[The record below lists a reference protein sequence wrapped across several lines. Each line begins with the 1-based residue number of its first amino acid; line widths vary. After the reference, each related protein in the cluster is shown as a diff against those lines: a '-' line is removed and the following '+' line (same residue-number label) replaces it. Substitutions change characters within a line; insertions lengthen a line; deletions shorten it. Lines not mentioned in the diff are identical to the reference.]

1 MANKKTKEAR
11 WDEEALLGPL
21 SHSEA
26 DLLATRSRSGD
37 RESLAGAPSMEEIL
51 ASLEGLLDSEA
62 EQQLGTLPV
71 PVTAPTTAPAAPTP
85 IHTLKGFEDDASLE
99 KELMASMNEAAYGDS
114 NFAEEEEE
122 VIDLAGFE
130 FSASEK
136 AAQADTSPAT
146 PVVSAAETQAEEEPM
161 AATTE
166 PPTEAPEVTAPV
178 TEAPEETESPTEAPE
193 VTEPPT
199 EAPEVTEP
207 VTEAPEVT
215 EPPTEAPEVTEPPTE
230 APEVTAP
237 VTEAPEVT
245 ESPTEAP
252 EETEPPTEA
261 PEVTEPATEAPEVTE
276 PVTEAPEET
285 APPTEAPEVTEA
297 PTEAPEVTEP
307 PTAPAEESAL
317 THSTVPTETTESLTA
332 PTPPAPEATACA
344 VVQTEAPQEVALTP
358 VAHETVEVAVTARH
372 ADVVRIPLPSAFA
385 SVTLTPPAPLLS
397 CVALTP
403 AAAAE
408 NSATD
413 QAPQWTVPLLR
424 SCFGDRVERVV
435 QEMARQMLRQMLPDM
450 LEAAIREELQRIKQE
465 SGGEAVPSSAVVEK
479 SEG

>member
-193 VTEPPT
+193 VTEPP
-199 EAPEVTEP
+199 
-207 VTEAPEVT
+207 
-215 EPPTEAPEVTEPPTE
+215 
-230 APEVTAP
+230 
-237 VTEAPEVT
+237 
-245 ESPTEAP
+245 
-252 EETEPPTEA
+252 
-261 PEVTEPATEAPEVTE
+261 TEAPEVTE